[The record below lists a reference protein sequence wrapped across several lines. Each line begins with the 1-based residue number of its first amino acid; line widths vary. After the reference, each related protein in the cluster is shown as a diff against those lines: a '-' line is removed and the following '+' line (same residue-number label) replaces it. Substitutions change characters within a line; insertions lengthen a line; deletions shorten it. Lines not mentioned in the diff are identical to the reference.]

1 MARPVNANAEQT
13 KRRILHAASGLFADH
28 GFDGTSVRQIAAG
41 AGVSLGMI
49 RHYFGSKEGLYRS
62 CIASAYEIYQQLGV
76 QIRDGVR
83 KGGKP
88 AQVVE
93 EAVRTGFKFA
103 LDNRASY
110 KLTLWSLMD
119 SDTWRT
125 ELTDTAMLPFIV
137 DVARAIADVTGEPIA
152 EVAFKVRTM
161 IFLVSR
167 YATADLDEMAILHN
181 HGDMGSRA
189 SAMTLEGIEDHLALV
204 ARRLFS

>member
-13 KRRILHAASGLFADH
+13 KRRILQAASELFADH
-28 GFDGTSVRQIAAG
+28 GFDGTSVRQIAGG

-49 RHYFGSKEGLYRS
+49 RHYFGSKEGLYRA
-62 CIASAYEIYQQLGV
+62 CIASAYEIYQHLGM

-83 KGGKP
+83 RGGNP
-88 AQVVE
+88 AEVVE

-119 SDTWRT
+119 SDTWRN
-125 ELTDTAMLPFIV
+125 ELTDQAMLPFIV
-137 DVARAIADVTGEPIA
+137 DVARAIAEVTGEPIG
-152 EVAFKVRTM
+152 ELAFRVRTM

-167 YATADLDEMAILHN
+167 YATADLDEMAILQHQ
-181 HGDMGSRA
+181 GEMDARA
-189 SAMTLEGIEDHLALV
+189 SAMTLEGIEEHLANV